1 MMGFISIFPIS
12 LNETTPYIS
21 NLYIFDNL
29 RLQYSEVMFHV
40 SCWKT
45 ELLAG
50 LDGVTTSPSFLQN
63 IYFHYCKLT
72 FSGSTTQREIILM
85 ARIVLF
91 IINGISGTPDP
102 TMEPELQ
109 NKTDNKGILFENI
122 LSGQIKVPSLQSS
135 AAVCES

>member
-1 MMGFISIFPIS
+1 MMEFISIFAIS

-50 LDGVTTSPSFLQN
+50 LDGVTTSPSFLQ
-63 IYFHYCKLT
+63 IYIHYYTTYTASLHFPGLT
-72 FSGSTTQREIILM
+72 I
-85 ARIVLF
+85 
-91 IINGISGTPDP
+91 
-102 TMEPELQ
+102 
-109 NKTDNKGILFENI
+109 
-122 LSGQIKVPSLQSS
+122 QIKRFWWTELISL
-135 AAVCES
+135 